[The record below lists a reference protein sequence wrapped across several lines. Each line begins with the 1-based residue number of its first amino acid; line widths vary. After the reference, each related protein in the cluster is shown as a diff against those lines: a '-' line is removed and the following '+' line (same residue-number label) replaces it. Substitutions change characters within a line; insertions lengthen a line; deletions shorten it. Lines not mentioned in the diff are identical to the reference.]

1 MIFSCTWSCLLN
13 VLSVTPIKTKSQ
25 AISCLKATNVLGP
38 TVAHQS
44 EVSVLKFSDSFAI
57 NFPPSSK
64 LQGPKLFF
72 GGYLELYVSAGLPP
86 TIYLNNVNIHF
97 VHDSM
102 SPQQSKES
110 GRGSVMRKLKSLTDR
125 NNGWREMNFGAPQ
138 GT

>member
-1 MIFSCTWSCLLN
+1 MSATS
-13 VLSVTPIKTKSQ
+13 IKTKSQ
-25 AISCLKATNVLGP
+25 AITCLKATIVLGP

-44 EVSVLKFSDSFAI
+44 EVNVLNFCDSFVI
-57 NFPPSSK
+57 KPSNFPSTSK
-64 LQGPKLFF
+64 LQDPKLFF
-72 GGYLELYVSAGLPP
+72 FGEYLELYVSAGSP
-86 TIYLNNVNIHF
+86 TTICYDSVDIHF
-97 VHDSM
+97 VYDPL